1 MQLLDNDRY
10 LRIFG
15 RVALQVSTDA
25 FSMEGMQAGVDEELP
40 VVEDGSEAY
49 VTCLARIDGDVLVSL
64 TALLSAE
71 LLSVLGVLLD

>member
-1 MQLLDNDRY
+1 
-10 LRIFG
+10 
-15 RVALQVSTDA
+15 
-25 FSMEGMQAGVDEELP
+25 MEGMQAGVDEELP

-49 VTCLARIDGDVLVSL
+49 VACLARIDSDVLVSL